1 MTIQDITTILEEAQ
15 LPVAYYQFNDD
26 TPQQLPFI
34 CWVITGH
41 NDVMADNINYA
52 PVVRLVV
59 ELYTET
65 KDFELEETV
74 RGILIN
80 HGIAFTQDGSD
91 IDSEQMHLETFTTE
105 LAITQPEPTPETP
118 GEEEGNNNTGV

>member
-1 MTIQDITTILEEAQ
+1 MTIQDITTILEQTQ
-15 LPVAYYQFNDD
+15 LPVAYYQFADD

-34 CWVITGH
+34 CWLITSH
-41 NDVMADNINYA
+41 NDVMADNKNYA

-59 ELYTET
+59 ELYTES
-65 KDFELEETV
+65 KDFALEETV
-74 RGILIN
+74 RGVLTDN
-80 HGIAFTQDGSD
+80 DIAFTQDGSD

-118 GEEEGNNNTGV
+118 GTDEGDNTEG

>member
-1 MTIQDITTILEEAQ
+1 MTIQDITTILEQTQ
-15 LPVAYYQFNDD
+15 LPVAYYQFQDD
-26 TPQQLPFI
+26 TPQELPFI
-34 CWVITGH
+34 CWLITSH

-59 ELYTET
+59 ELYTES
-65 KDFELEETV
+65 KDFALEETV
-74 RGILIN
+74 RGVLTDN
-80 HGIAFTQDGSD
+80 DIAFTQDGSD

-118 GEEEGNNNTGV
+118 GTDEGDNTEG